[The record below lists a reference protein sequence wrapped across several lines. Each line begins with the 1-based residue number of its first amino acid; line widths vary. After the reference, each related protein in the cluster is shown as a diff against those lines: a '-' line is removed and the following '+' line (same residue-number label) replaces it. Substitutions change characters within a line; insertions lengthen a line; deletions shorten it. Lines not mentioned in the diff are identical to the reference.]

1 MGASFYAL
9 IPSNSEADMAY
20 SYVHTVRAKLVKMV
34 DAELGELFAKNDWK
48 TIADRYNKVIEGL
61 TQIYDSTGDDVVAG
75 VLAFVDHSDCD
86 GDFYT
91 DDCEDILKAL
101 KKLSETDDDIAV
113 ENLIKVFSDAV
124 NGGGIVTIW

>member
-9 IPSNSEADMAY
+9 IPSNSVAGMAY
-20 SYVHTVRAKLVKMV
+20 SYVHVVRVKLVKMV
-34 DAELGELFAKNDWK
+34 DAELGELLAKNDWK

-101 KKLSETDDDIAV
+101 EKLSETDDDIAV